1 MPIFKISFEIKPVGA
16 IELQIIIGK
25 ITYRH
30 HAIDATR
37 LSILRSQDSRSFT
50 FRQGRRGLSSIL
62 TSLLK
67 EAKVNLTPATTSTI
81 KTARAILI
89 INRLDTIMAIVA
101 NTIKKTWAAILSFS
115 LR

>member
-1 MPIFKISFEIKPVGA
+1 M
-16 IELQIIIGK
+16 
-25 ITYRH
+25 
-30 HAIDATR
+30 
-37 LSILRSQDSRSFT
+37 
-50 FRQGRRGLSSIL
+50 
-62 TSLLK
+62 K